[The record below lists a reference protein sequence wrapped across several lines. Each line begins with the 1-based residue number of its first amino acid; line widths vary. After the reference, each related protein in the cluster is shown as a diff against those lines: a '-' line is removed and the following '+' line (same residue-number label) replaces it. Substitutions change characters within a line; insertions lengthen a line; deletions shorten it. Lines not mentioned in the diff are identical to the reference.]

1 MECYDDLKLDIRDEA
16 AMADGGIFK
25 ECDCIQVTTHF
36 PAKYPHLFKSQV
48 SQGCTEISYT
58 DEASSAALDPDY
70 IRRTFGVEENDTELT
85 NEYIEGNYAK

>member
-1 MECYDDLKLDIRDEA
+1 M
-16 AMADGGIFK
+16 F
-25 ECDCIQVTTHF
+25 
-36 PAKYPHLFKSQV
+36 
-48 SQGCTEISYT
+48 QGCTEISYT